1 MITFTGAVDHGD
13 LTRDEVIAM
22 HQDNIDA
29 IRRRITLI
37 QDAAQQPGTSTAPAD
52 LIGRLENDIA
62 DQLALIEQAR
72 DGGYPF
78 QLADADGQDTAAPLE
93 QFAQVTR

>member
-1 MITFTGAVDHGD
+1 MSRKTTLDEQKGNRMITFTGAVGTAA

-37 QDAAQQPGTSTAPAD
+37 QNARLGTAPAE
-52 LIGRLENDIA
+52 LIGRLE
-62 DQLALIEQAR
+62 LAR
-72 DGGYPF
+72 DGGSPYP
-78 QLADADGQDTAAPLE
+78 LAPAGPAGGTP
-93 QFAQVTR
+93 